1 MGSGDYCGS
10 EAARLADRLP
20 QPYVIDKQFIAAKLI
35 GRWTDGSSLMR
46 HPYESQTAAK
56 ERALKR
62 WHASFGAKAAK
73 LAVQSPQA
81 TKRPTS
87 KPASA
92 AAHSIPEAPDQSYR
106 TDNDF
111 LFGTEDPEAL
121 RCPFGSH
128 IRRANPRDSLD
139 PGSQDQIDISNRHR
153 VIRIGRPLGA
163 EKPGL
168 LFMCLNGDIERQFE
182 FLQQSW
188 LRSPSFHGLSCEKD
202 PVLGDGAAGVCSHT
216 IPTRDGPVRLSPMP
230 RFVTTKGGGYFFLP
244 GKRLVEYLC
253 APL

>member
-1 MGSGDYCGS
+1 
-10 EAARLADRLP
+10 
-20 QPYVIDKQFIAAKLI
+20 
-35 GRWTDGSSLMR
+35 MR

-62 WHASFGAKAAK
+62 WHASFGPKAAK
-73 LAVQSPQA
+73 LAVQIPHA

-153 VIRIGRPLGA
+153 VIRVGRPLEG
-163 EKPGL
+163 
-168 LFMCLNGDIERQFE
+168 
-182 FLQQSW
+182 
-188 LRSPSFHGLSCEKD
+188 
-202 PVLGDGAAGVCSHT
+202 
-216 IPTRDGPVRLSPMP
+216 
-230 RFVTTKGGGYFFLP
+230 
-244 GKRLVEYLC
+244 
-253 APL
+253 

>member
-1 MGSGDYCGS
+1 MSDA
-10 EAARLADRLP
+10 E
-20 QPYVIDKQFIAAKLI
+20 
-35 GRWTDGSSLMR
+35 
-46 HPYESQTAAK
+46 TAAGRLWRDRAEIREH
-56 ERALKR
+56 ERRRGGTGRRAGPAR
-62 WHASFGAKAAK
+62 H
-73 LAVQSPQA
+73 V
-81 TKRPTS
+81 RPRS
-87 KPASA
+87 KPAAVA
-92 AAHSIPEAPDQSYR
+92 AQPIDQPSDQSYR

-139 PGSQDQIDISNRHR
+139 PGSQDQINISNRHR
-153 VIRIGRPLGA
+153 VIRVGRSLDPEHG
-163 EKPGL
+163 KPGL

-182 FLQQSW
+182 FLQQTW

-202 PVLGDGAAGVCSHT
+202 PVLGDGEAGVCGYT

-253 APL
+253 GLR

>member
-1 MGSGDYCGS
+1 M
-10 EAARLADRLP
+10 L
-20 QPYVIDKQFIAAKLI
+20 
-35 GRWTDGSSLMR
+35 
-46 HPYESQTAAK
+46 
-56 ERALKR
+56 
-62 WHASFGAKAAK
+62 
-73 LAVQSPQA
+73 
-81 TKRPTS
+81 
-87 KPASA
+87 
-92 AAHSIPEAPDQSYR
+92 
-106 TDNDF
+106 
-111 LFGTEDPEAL
+111 
-121 RCPFGSH
+121 
-128 IRRANPRDSLD
+128 
-139 PGSQDQIDISNRHR
+139 
-153 VIRIGRPLGA
+153 RIGRQYAPGEG

-202 PVLGDGAAGVCSHT
+202 PVLGDGEAGVCSYT

>member
-1 MGSGDYCGS
+1 
-10 EAARLADRLP
+10 
-20 QPYVIDKQFIAAKLI
+20 
-35 GRWTDGSSLMR
+35 MR

-62 WHASFGAKAAK
+62 WHASFGPKAAK
-73 LAVQSPQA
+73 LAVQIPHA

-128 IRRANPRDSLD
+128 IRRANPRDSWIL
-139 PGSQDQIDISNRHR
+139 
-153 VIRIGRPLGA
+153 VLRIKSTSATGTASSVSGGPS
-163 EKPGL
+163 K
-168 LFMCLNGDIERQFE
+168 
-182 FLQQSW
+182 
-188 LRSPSFHGLSCEKD
+188 LRSRACCSC
-202 PVLGDGAAGVCSHT
+202 A
-216 IPTRDGPVRLSPMP
+216 
-230 RFVTTKGGGYFFLP
+230 
-244 GKRLVEYLC
+244 
-253 APL
+253 